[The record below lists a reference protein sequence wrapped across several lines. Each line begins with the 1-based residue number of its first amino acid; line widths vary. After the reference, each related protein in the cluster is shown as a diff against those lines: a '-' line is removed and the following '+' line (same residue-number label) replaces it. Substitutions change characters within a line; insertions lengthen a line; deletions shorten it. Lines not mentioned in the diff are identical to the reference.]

1 MTNTVAARN
10 GQPKIPPVSK
20 TGSDSSCYQCFVV
33 AAGAVLA
40 AGAMAFVAGAAAVE
54 AAGAAVDAAG
64 ADEAAFSVLLQA
76 ARAQAKA
83 AAERTTRYFFML
95 ITTRMCGGRRKLM
108 ILLDDLNANRAI
120 GREF

>member
-1 MTNTVAARN
+1 M
-10 GQPKIPPVSK
+10 
-20 TGSDSSCYQCFVV
+20 V

-40 AGAMAFVAGAAAVE
+40 DGAMALVEVMGAAAVE
-54 AAGAAVDAAG
+54 AAGAAVEASG
-64 ADEAAFSVLLQA
+64 ADAFCVLLQA
-76 ARAQAKA
+76 AKAQAIA

-95 ITTRMCGGRRKLM
+95 VHHQNVRGRRKFM

>member
-1 MTNTVAARN
+1 M
-10 GQPKIPPVSK
+10 
-20 TGSDSSCYQCFVV
+20 V

-64 ADEAAFSVLLQA
+64 VDEAAFSGLLQA
-76 ARAQAKA
+76 ARAKVKA
-83 AAERTTRYFFML
+83 AAERITRYFFML
-95 ITTRMCGGRRKLM
+95 VHHQNVRGRRKFM

>member
-1 MTNTVAARN
+1 M
-10 GQPKIPPVSK
+10 
-20 TGSDSSCYQCFVV
+20 V

-54 AAGAAVDAAG
+54 AAGAAAVDAAG

-95 ITTRMCGGRRKLM
+95 ITTRMCGE
-108 ILLDDLNANRAI
+108 DVNS
-120 GREF
+120 

>member
-1 MTNTVAARN
+1 
-10 GQPKIPPVSK
+10 
-20 TGSDSSCYQCFVV
+20 
-33 AAGAVLA
+33 
-40 AGAMAFVAGAAAVE
+40 MAFVEAGAAVD

-64 ADEAAFSVLLQA
+64 VEEAAFSVLLQA
-76 ARAQAKA
+76 AKAQAKA

-95 ITTRMCGGRRKLM
+95 IHHQNVRGRRKFM